1 MGRSVRTACA
11 AQRQVGRVRASEPV
25 WRSLAWLVWGLAG
38 ILSGLTGVP
47 AVRAQQTTAQDAATP
62 DPAAAQDKTAQD
74 KADQSQVQQ
83 TGEPAPGADR
93 AWAGLTVRSI
103 CFQGVPAD
111 RLNKVA
117 GDLAQKSGQ
126 PLNPDDLR
134 SSLRELFS
142 TGLYDTVDVEGRREA
157 DGVVLTF
164 RGTPRTFI
172 GAASVY
178 GAVGSTM
185 NTQLERAS
193 QLTPGTRFTQ
203 EKMTRALEQMR
214 ETLAEN
220 GYHQPT
226 ITPKLTPHPEDQLMD
241 VVFHVASGPQARV
254 GKITV
259 TGDSGLSAEEFRRY
273 AHLRIGAHV
282 DHDTVNRA
290 LDGVLKHYQSQD
302 RLEADVKLE
311 AAEYDAASKT
321 MSYRFSATRGPQV
334 KVLVEGTKITNERV
348 KRLVPVYEEGAVDED
363 LLNEG
368 NRRLRDYYQ
377 RLGYFDA
384 KVTHEQPQGNA
395 ESVSVVFH
403 VELGPR
409 RRVEQVQIV
418 GNHYFDTATLKDLLS
433 VHAADTLDRHGAYS
447 QSLVTADI
455 AAIEG
460 VYQNNGFANVK
471 VTASTS
477 TPETILADN
486 SATSSTAAPSVA
498 KTAPLAV
505 TYHVDEGEQMRVGK
519 VTIEGNAHMA
529 ADSLTPMLNT
539 TAGQLLSPANLAGD
553 RDALLTAYMS
563 RGFDQVDVTVKQTV
577 ESADGHKV
585 DVAFQVNEGE
595 QVFVRKVL
603 KTGLFYTRPATVDR
617 AITVHAGDPLN
628 QSAILDTQRNLY
640 NFALFNEVNTAIE
653 NPTGDEPDKTVML
666 QFTEARRWTLTYGFG
681 FEVQTGQ
688 PQNNCAGAKAGGIA
702 CNPNGKTGVSP
713 RVLADITRNNLF
725 GREQSASLQ
734 GTYGLLEQSV
744 ELLYQI
750 PHFEGAQNF
759 GFSFSGGY
767 ANSEDVA
774 TYVASRLSAGFRF
787 TQNFLAPG
795 SFLSKANTFIY
806 ELNFRRV
813 KVASDT
819 LQVYPGEISA
829 LATATRVGGP
839 SFTWIRDTRDQPM
852 DARRGTYTSFQEFL
866 SDRNFGAQAE
876 FNRIDVTNS
885 SYYAFDKQK
894 FVLARDT
901 RYGQIRA
908 FGTGSSELIPLPERL
923 YAGGPTS
930 LRGFPFNAAG
940 PRDPETGF
948 PIGGAGALIES
959 TELRLP
965 APTLP
970 FFGNALSL
978 VLFHDMGNV
987 FTNAGDAWISATR
1000 LHQPERS
1007 VCDNPTLNQTS
1018 NPDSPPPGPT
1028 ASTGPEGRC
1037 SFNYFSHAPGLGL
1050 RYHTPVGPIR
1060 FDFSYNLN
1068 PPIYPVNI
1076 DYGSPSTPPY
1086 VGHAPHFNFVF
1097 SLGQAF

>member
-1 MGRSVRTACA
+1 M
-11 AQRQVGRVRASEPV
+11 
-25 WRSLAWLVWGLAG
+25 
-38 ILSGLTGVP
+38 
-47 AVRAQQTTAQDAATP
+47 
-62 DPAAAQDKTAQD
+62 
-74 KADQSQVQQ
+74 
-83 TGEPAPGADR
+83 
-93 AWAGLTVRSI
+93 RSI
-103 CFQGVPAD
+103 SFEGVSAE
-111 RLNKVA
+111 RLKRVA
-117 GDLAQKSGQ
+117 GHLIQAVGQ
-126 PLNPDDLR
+126 PLSPADLR
-134 SSLRELFS
+134 SSLRELFA
-142 TGLYDTVDVEGRREA
+142 TGLYDTVEVEARREP
-157 DGVVLTF
+157 DGVALVF
-164 RGTPRTFI
+164 HGSPRMFI
-172 GAASVY
+172 GTAGVY
-178 GAVGSTM
+178 GAVGPTM

-203 EKMTRALEQMR
+203 EKMNQALEQMR

-226 ITPKLTPHPEDQLMD
+226 ITPALTQHPEDQLVD
-241 VVFHVASGPQARV
+241 IVFHVTSGPQARV
-254 GKITV
+254 GKIV
-259 TGDSGLSAEEFRRY
+259 VSGDSGMSEEEFRHY

-282 DHDTVNRA
+282 DHDTANRA
-290 LDGVLKHYQSQD
+290 LDGALKHYQSQD

-311 AAEYDAASKT
+311 SAQYDPASRT
-321 MSYRFSATRGPQV
+321 MSYRFTATRGPLV
-334 KVLVEGTKITNERV
+334 KVLVDGAKMSNERV
-348 KRLVPVYEEGAVDED
+348 KRLIPVYEEGTVDED

-368 NRRLRDYYQ
+368 NRRLRDYNQ
-377 RLGYFDA
+377 RLGYFDV
-384 KVTHEQPQGNA
+384 KVSHQQQAADNGQL
-395 ESVSVVFH
+395 SILYH
-403 VELGPR
+403 VDLGPR
-409 RRVEQVQIV
+409 RRVEQVKIT
-418 GNHYFDTATLKDLLS
+418 GNRYFDTGTLMGLLN

-447 QSLVTADI
+447 QSLVSADI
-455 AAIEG
+455 AALEA
-460 VYQNNGFANVK
+460 VYQNNGFTNVK
-471 VTASTS
+471 VTAATS
-477 TPETILADN
+477 TPETILAD
-486 SATSSTAAPSVA
+486 AAPPSA
-498 KTAPLAV
+498 ATPAIEPKTAPLAV
-505 TYHVDEGEQMRVGK
+505 TYHIDEGEQMRVGA
-519 VTIEGNAHMA
+519 VTIEGSAHIETSA
-529 ADSLTPMLNT
+529 LTPLLNT
-539 TAGQLLSPANLAGD
+539 TAGQLLSPQNLAGD

-563 RGFDQVDVTVKQTV
+563 HGFDQVDVTVGQTI
-577 ESADGHKV
+577 EAADPHKV
-585 DVAFQVNEGE
+585 DVVFHVAEGE

-603 KTGLFYTRPATVDR
+603 LTGLHTTRQATVTR
-617 AITVHAGDPLN
+617 AITVHAGDPLD
-628 QSAILDTQRNLY
+628 QTAILDTQRNLY
-640 NFALFNEVNTAIE
+640 NYALFNEVNTAIE
-653 NPTGDEPDKTVML
+653 NPNGEEPDKTVML
-666 QFTEARRWTLTYGFG
+666 QFTEARRWTLTYGAG

-688 PQNNCAGAKAGGIA
+688 PQNNCAGAQAGGIA

-713 RVLADITRNNLF
+713 RVLADITRNSLF

-734 GTYGLLEQSV
+734 ATYGLLEQSI

-774 TYVASRLSAGFRF
+774 TYVASRISAGFRF
-787 TQNFLAPG
+787 TQSFLAPAR
-795 SFLSKANTFIY
+795 FLSKANTFVY

-829 LATATRVGGP
+829 LATATRVSGP

-852 DARRGTYTSFQEFL
+852 DARRGTYTSFQEFV
-866 SDRNFGAQAE
+866 SDRLFGAQAE
-876 FNRIDVTNS
+876 FNRIDLTNS
-885 SYYAFDKQK
+885 SYYAFDKGK

-965 APTLP
+965 PPTLP

-1000 LHQPERS
+1000 FHQPDRDL
-1007 VCDNPTLNQTS
+1007 CNDPTLNQTS
-1018 NPDSPPPGPT
+1018 NPDSPPLGPT

-1037 SFNYFSHAPGLGL
+1037 SFNYFSHAPGIGL

-1086 VGHAPHFNFVF
+1086 VGRAPHFNFVF

>member
-1 MGRSVRTACA
+1 MEAVSAPLRRFVPGGTAW
-11 AQRQVGRVRASEPV
+11 V
-25 WRSLAWLVWGLAG
+25 LVGLAVLAG
-38 ILSGLTGVP
+38 AAPL
-47 AVRAQQTTAQDAATP
+47 RARQA
-62 DPAAAQDKTAQD
+62 
-74 KADQSQVQQ
+74 
-83 TGEPAPGADR
+83 APGAAASDQ
-93 AWAGLTVRSI
+93 AQQAADSVPSADHTWTGLIVRSI
-103 CFQGVPAD
+103 SFEGVSAE
-111 RLNKVA
+111 RLTKVT
-117 GDLAQKSGQ
+117 GHLAQAVGQ
-126 PLNPDDLR
+126 PLSPDELR
-134 SSLRELFS
+134 SSLRTLFA
-142 TGLYDTVDVEGRREA
+142 TGLYDTVDAEAKPEA
-157 DGVVLTF
+157 DGVALIF
-164 RGTPRTFI
+164 RGAPRTFV
-172 GAASVY
+172 GTASVY
-178 GAVGSTM
+178 GAVGPTM

-193 QLTPGTRFTQ
+193 QLTPGTRFSQ
-203 EKMTRALEQMR
+203 EKMNRALEQMS
-214 ETLAEN
+214 ETLADN

-226 ITPKLTPHPEDQLMD
+226 IAPKLTPHPEDQLMD
-241 VVFHVASGPQARV
+241 IVFHVVSGPQARV
-254 GKITV
+254 GKIAV
-259 TGDSGLSAEEFRRY
+259 AGDSGLSVEEFRRY

-290 LDGVLKHYQSQD
+290 LDGVLKHYQSEK

-311 AAEYDAASKT
+311 SAQYDAASKT
-321 MSYRFSATRGPQV
+321 MSYGFSATRGPAV
-334 KVLVEGTKITNERV
+334 KVLVEGAKIGDERI
-348 KRLVPVYEEGAVDED
+348 KRLVPVYEEGTVDED

-384 KVTHEQPQGNA
+384 KVTHEQQSANS
-395 ESVSVVFH
+395 EQVSILYH

-409 RRVEQVQIV
+409 RRVEQVKIA
-418 GNHYFDTATLKDLLS
+418 GNRYFDTATLKDLLS
-433 VHAADTLDRHGAYS
+433 VHGADTLDRHGAYS

-455 AAIEG
+455 EAIEG

-477 TPETILADN
+477 TPETILADAGPA
-486 SATSSTAAPSVA
+486 SAGGPAIEP

-505 TYHVDEGEQMRVGK
+505 TYHVDEGEQMRVGS
-519 VTIEGNAHMA
+519 VTIDGNAHLEA
-529 ADSLTPMLNT
+529 AALTPMLNT
-539 TAGQLLSPANLAGD
+539 TAGQLLSPQNLAGD
-553 RDALLTAYMS
+553 RDVLLTAYMS
-563 RGFDQVDVTVKQTV
+563 RGFDQADVTVKQTI
-577 ESADGHKV
+577 EAADAHKV
-585 DVAFQVNEGE
+585 DVVFHVNEGE

-603 KTGLFYTRPATVDR
+603 KTGLYYTHPGTVDR

-640 NFALFNEVNTAIE
+640 NYALFNEVNTAVE
-653 NPTGDEPDKTVML
+653 NPTGNEPDKTVML

-688 PQNNCAGAKAGGIA
+688 PQNNCAGAQAGGVA

-713 RVLADITRNNLF
+713 RVLADITRNSLF

-734 GTYGLLEQSV
+734 GTYGLLEQSIG
-744 ELLYQI
+744 LLYQV
-750 PHFEGAQNF
+750 PHFEGAQDF

-795 SFLSKANTFIY
+795 SFLSKANTFVY
-806 ELNFRRV
+806 ELTFRRV

-829 LATATRVGGP
+829 LATATRVAGP
-839 SFTWIRDTRDQPM
+839 SFTWIRDTRDEPM
-852 DARRGTYTSFQEFL
+852 DARRGTYTSFQEFV
-866 SDRNFGAQAE
+866 SQRHFGAQAE

-908 FGTGSSELIPLPERL
+908 FGNGSSELIPLPERL

-948 PIGGAGALIES
+948 PIGGAGALIET

-965 APTLP
+965 PPTLP

-1000 LHQPERS
+1000 LHQPERD
-1007 VCDNPTLNQTS
+1007 VCKVLNEDTGQGAVKNPVPN
-1018 NPDSPPPGPT
+1018 GPNT
-1028 ASTGPEGRC
+1028 STGKQGQC

-1076 DYGSPSTPPY
+1076 DYSKTPDYQNPY
-1086 VGHAPHFNFVF
+1086 VGAAPHFNFVF
-1097 SLGQAF
+1097 SLGQSF

>member
-1 MGRSVRTACA
+1 VEAVSAERRRAVSGRIGRIAFQIAWVLAGLVGLTAA
-11 AQRQVGRVRASEPV
+11 APMRAQHAGPEQTGQRQS
-25 WRSLAWLVWGLAG
+25 
-38 ILSGLTGVP
+38 
-47 AVRAQQTTAQDAATP
+47 QQGA
-62 DPAAAQDKTAQD
+62 
-74 KADQSQVQQ
+74 
-83 TGEPAPGADR
+83 EPAPGADH

-103 CFQGVPAD
+103 SFEGVPAD

-117 GDLAQKSGQ
+117 GSLPQAVGQ
-126 PLNPDDLR
+126 PLSPDDLR
-134 SSLRELFS
+134 SSLRALFA
-142 TGLYDTVDVEGRREA
+142 TGLYDTVDVEGRRDA
-157 DGVVLTF
+157 DGVALIF
-164 RGTPRTFI
+164 RGSPRTFI
-172 GAASVY
+172 GTASVY
-178 GAVGSTM
+178 GAVGPTM

-193 QLTPGTRFTQ
+193 QLTAGTRFNQ
-203 EKMTRALEQMR
+203 AKMSRALEQMR
-214 ETLAEN
+214 DTLAEN

-241 VVFHVASGPQARV
+241 IVFHVTSGAQARV
-254 GKITV
+254 GKIAV
-259 TGDSGLSAEEFRRY
+259 TGDSGLSMEEFRRY
-273 AHLRIGAHV
+273 AHLRIGSHV
-282 DHDTVNRA
+282 DHDTVNHA
-290 LDGVLKHYQSQD
+290 LDGVLKQYQSQG

-311 AAEYDAASKT
+311 SAEYDAASKT
-321 MSYRFSATRGPQV
+321 MSYRFSSIRGPLV
-334 KVLVEGTKITNERV
+334 KVLVEGARIGNERV
-348 KRLVPVYEEGAVDED
+348 KRLIPVYEEGAVDED

-384 KVTHEQPQGNA
+384 KVTHDQQQANTEQ
-395 ESVSVVFH
+395 VSILYH

-409 RRVEQVQIV
+409 RRVEQVKIV
-418 GNHYFDTATLKDLLS
+418 GNHYFDTGTLKDLLS

-460 VYQNNGFANVK
+460 VYQNNGFASVK

-477 TPETILADN
+477 TPETILAD
-486 SATSSTAAPSVA
+486 TTPSSVLASQP

-505 TYHVDEGEQMRVGK
+505 TYHVDEGEQMRVGS
-519 VTIEGNAHMA
+519 VTIDGNGHTQAVA
-529 ADSLTPMLNT
+529 LTPMLNT
-539 TAGQLLSPANLAGD
+539 TAGQLLSPENLAGD

-563 RGFDQVDVTVKQTV
+563 RGFDQADVTVKQTI
-577 ESADGHKV
+577 EAADAHKV
-585 DVAFQVNEGE
+585 DVVFHVDEGE

-603 KTGLFYTRPATVDR
+603 KTGLYYTRPATVDR

-640 NFALFNEVNTAIE
+640 NYALFNEVNTAVE

-688 PQNNCAGAKAGGIA
+688 PQNNCAGAQAGGIA

-713 RVLADITRNNLF
+713 RVLADITRNSLF

-734 GTYGLLEQSV
+734 GTYGLLEQSI
-744 ELLYQI
+744 ELLYQV
-750 PHFEGAQNF
+750 PHVEGAQDF

-787 TQNFLAPG
+787 TQNFLAPE

-806 ELNFRRV
+806 EFNFRRV

-852 DARRGTYTSFQEFL
+852 DARRGTYTSFQEFV
-866 SDRNFGAQAE
+866 SERHFGAQAE

-885 SYYAFDKQK
+885 SYYAFDKDK

-965 APTLP
+965 PPTLP
-970 FFGNALSL
+970 LFGNSLSL

-1000 LHQPERS
+1000 LHQPERD
-1007 VCDNPTLNQTS
+1007 VCNDPTLNQTT
-1018 NPDSPPPGPT
+1018 NEDSAPAGPT

-1037 SFNYFSHAPGLGL
+1037 SFNYFSHTPGLGL

-1086 VGHAPHFNFVF
+1086 VGHSPHFNFVF